1 MGKGVRFLNP
11 HLRWAEIS
19 FVGSLL
25 ELVWSAQNAEAW
37 GLEVGL
43 CPCCPAWP
51 YWAAGADVVSA
62 AHAQAS

>member
-19 FVGSLL
+19 FVSSLP
-25 ELVWSAQNAEAW
+25 ELVWSEQNAEAW
-37 GLEVGL
+37 GLEMGL
-43 CPCCPAWP
+43 SPCCPAWP

-62 AHAQAS
+62 ACAQAS